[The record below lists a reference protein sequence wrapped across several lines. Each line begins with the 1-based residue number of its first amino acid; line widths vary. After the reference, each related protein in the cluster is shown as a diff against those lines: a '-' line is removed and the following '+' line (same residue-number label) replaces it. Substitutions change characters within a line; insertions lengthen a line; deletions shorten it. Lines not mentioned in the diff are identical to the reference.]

1 MAELSELLLARE
13 LLVEREVQPE
23 DVNPWLS
30 EQPKI
35 GTFGRLSDRLVHLI
49 HGNASRLGHSRRLHC
64 GIRRT
69 DVRIQARRRGCYGIR
84 WDRGFRGE
92 DQWILIVVKSLNQ
105 FQVIDF
111 ALRIPELI
119 QWRR

>member
-1 MAELSELLLARE
+1 MSLELRLDTLLRALAGRFGCRLFPAVTTPPTRASMAELSELLLARE

-35 GTFGRLSDRLVHLI
+35 WTFGKLSYRLVHLI
-49 HGNASRLGHSRRLHC
+49 HGNASRLGHSRRLDF

-69 DVRIQARRRGCYGIR
+69 DVRIQAR
-84 WDRGFRGE
+84 
-92 DQWILIVVKSLNQ
+92 
-105 FQVIDF
+105 
-111 ALRIPELI
+111 
-119 QWRR
+119 